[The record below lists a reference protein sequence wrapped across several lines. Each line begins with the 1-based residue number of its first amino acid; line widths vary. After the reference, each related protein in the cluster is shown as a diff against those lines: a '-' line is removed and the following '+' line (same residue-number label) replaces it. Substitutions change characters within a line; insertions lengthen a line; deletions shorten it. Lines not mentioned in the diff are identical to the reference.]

1 MSHRPD
7 TLVRS
12 HEIYGEVLKPLGCV
26 VRRPPES
33 EGSGWMVGV
42 RYVSAPY
49 DVAVPALA
57 VPRLSINLSVAS
69 THGALAGDRVQT
81 HEAQAHS
88 MFLTPAGA
96 SARWRKEVST
106 EHINLYF
113 QPSADEDRADALGPL
128 AGESPLLNVVVPGCR
143 PWIQA
148 LDAELRQ
155 SDAFTH
161 EAVDSLGRLLLV
173 ALARGHHR
181 QRRKPADAL
190 SPEVLH
196 KLTEYVDSHLEQPLL
211 VADLASYVGLRPSQ
225 FAANFLRRTGRTPH
239 QFVISR
245 RLIKV
250 MDLLRAGKLSIADAA
265 LAGGFASQSHLT
277 RVMRERVGLAPAQW
291 LSAGARPGR
300 GSF

>member
-1 MSHRPD
+1 MSHVPD
-7 TLVRS
+7 ALVRS
-12 HEIYGEVLKPLGCV
+12 HEIYGQVLKPLGCV
-26 VRRPPES
+26 VRRPPQS
-33 EGSGWMVGV
+33 QGAGWMVGV

-49 DVAVPALA
+49 DVEVPPLA

-69 THGALAGDRVQT
+69 THGALDGDRAQT
-81 HEAQAHS
+81 HEARAHS

-96 SARWRKEVST
+96 AARWRKDAST

-113 QPSADEDRADALGPL
+113 QPAADEVSADALGLL

-173 ALARGHHR
+173 ALARGHQR

-190 SPEVLH
+190 SPEVLRQ
-196 KLTEYVDSHLEQPLL
+196 LTEYVDAHLDQPLL
-211 VADLASYVGLRPSQ
+211 VADLAGHVGLRPSQ

-250 MDLLRAGKLSIADAA
+250 MDLLRAGRLSIADAA

-291 LSAGARPGR
+291 LSAGARP
-300 GSF
+300 SPDLL

>member
-1 MSHRPD
+1 MSHAPD
-7 TLVRS
+7 PLVRS

-26 VRRPPES
+26 VRRPPQS
-33 EGSGWMVGV
+33 QGSGWMVGV

-49 DVAVPALA
+49 DVEVPPLD

-69 THGALAGDRVQT
+69 THGALAGDRAQT
-81 HEAQAHS
+81 YEARAHS
-88 MFLTPAGA
+88 MFLAPAGA
-96 SARWRKEVST
+96 AARWRKDVST

-113 QPSADEDRADALGPL
+113 QPSTDEDSAYALGPL
-128 AGESPLLNVVVPGCR
+128 AGESPLLNVVVPSCR

-181 QRRKPADAL
+181 HRRKPADAL
-190 SPEVLH
+190 SPAVLH
-196 KLTEYVDSHLEQPLL
+196 QLTEYVDAHLDQPLL

-245 RLIKV
+245 RLIRV
-250 MDLLRAGKLSIADAA
+250 MDLLRSGQLSIADAA

-291 LSAGARPGR
+291 LSAGAKPGR
-300 GSF
+300 NPL